1 MREGLEASSFQRG
14 KLRQNKML
22 KATQVEGM
30 ELRLASGTQPASYA
44 ILKGGWLTFLLSKMQ
59 LQYL

>member
-1 MREGLEASSFQRG
+1 MREGLETSSFQRG
-14 KLRQNKML
+14 KLRQNKVL

-30 ELRLASGTQPASYA
+30 ELRLASGTEPANYA
-44 ILKGGWLTFLLSKMQ
+44 VSKGGWLTFLPRKMH